1 MKRNCLCVFLALLL
15 CLSLTVPTFA
25 ESDPEPPDRVT
36 VPYSFGLK
44 HVSGSTYKMKA
55 NVTNTNEQ
63 PLTILLALYDSGNN
77 PVDSI
82 LTLSSD
88 PLISL
93 SKTVSLSPGT
103 YVLQIS
109 IIGLNVGQTAH
120 KTYHIS

>member
-55 NVTNTNEQ
+55 TCIVR
-63 PLTILLALYDSGNN
+63 PM
-77 PVDSI
+77 
-82 LTLSSD
+82 
-88 PLISL
+88 
-93 SKTVSLSPGT
+93 KR
-103 YVLQIS
+103 
-109 IIGLNVGQTAH
+109 TAANH
-120 KTYHIS
+120 T